1 VDKRIQE
8 LRHNLRLLVRELD
21 LLKLDY
27 TRKGYT
33 TSQLH
38 FLIELKLK
46 GVLKQNQI
54 ADSLGLNKSSIS
66 RLVTQ
71 LQKQGLITVLDDDED
86 KRVKQIGLTNEGS
99 KIAEKIERRANDQ
112 VLNIVNFLDANEME
126 SVLSGLDIYL
136 RAMLQARI
144 LANISLQRICKEDE
158 NAINLIIRKYN
169 AGQKTFNGLENLC
182 RLDAKKKQSYFTVK
196 EGDKVIGGG
205 GITLVIQNDAEIV
218 YFCLKNK
225 YQNAYI
231 EKFLLDKLQ
240 KQAKKSA
247 YSSLRIMKDIVY
259 NQEVFLDNGFAKEK
273 DYFVKKFS

>member
-1 VDKRIQE
+1 VDKRIKE

-46 GVLKQNQI
+46 GVLNQNQI

-86 KRVKQIGLTNEGS
+86 KRVKQIGLTDEGS

-112 VLNIVNFLDANEME
+112 VVNIVNFLDENEME
-126 SVLSGLDIYL
+126 SVLNGLDIYL
-136 RAMLQARI
+136 QAMLQARI

-158 NAINLIIRKYN
+158 NGINLIIRKYS
-169 AGQKTFNGLENLC
+169 AGQTTFNGLENLC
-182 RLDAKKKQSYFTVK
+182 KLDAKKKQSYFTVK

-205 GITLVIQNDAEIV
+205 GITLETQKDAAIV

-225 YQNAYI
+225 YQSAYI
-231 EKFLLDKLQ
+231 EKCLLDKLQ

-247 YSSLRIMKDIVY
+247 YSTLRVRKDMIY
-259 NQEVFLDNGFAKEK
+259 NQEVFLDNGFVKEK